1 MSARS
6 VLEGGREEIRR
17 ILHEGRPVWVRAE
30 RDALILGDGR
40 QVRAESATHLPPCE
54 PTKIIA
60 VHLNYPS
67 RRIEFGV
74 ERGTSPT
81 YFQKPTTAL
90 SSHGGAIPRPA
101 NVKYLNYEG
110 ELAVIVGSPMKGVG
124 PDDVWKHIAGFAAAN
139 DVGAQDFRDTD
150 AGGMTRVKGMDGF
163 CPIGPGLVRG
173 IDPRPSAIR
182 TYVNGKV
189 VQEGRIGDMD
199 FGIDYLLADLCRH
212 ITLLPGDVILSGTP
226 ANSRPMAN
234 GDVVE
239 VEIEG
244 IGRLT
249 NHVVERPAPVFSIGH
264 QPTDS
269 TNVRAVALGLGRR
282 GGMTQ

>member
-1 MSARS
+1 MPRS
-6 VLEGGREEIRR
+6 VLEGPREEIRR
-17 ILHEGRPVWVRAE
+17 ILHEGRPTWVTVE
-30 RDALILGDGR
+30 GDALVLGDGR
-40 QVRAESATHLPPCE
+40 RVRAESATHLPPCD

-60 VHLNYPS
+60 IHLNYPS

-74 ERGTSPT
+74 DRGATPT

-90 SSHGGAIPRPA
+90 NSHGGAIPRPV

-110 ELAVIVGSPMKGVG
+110 ELAVVIGRPMKGVG
-124 PDDVWKHIAGFAAAN
+124 PADVWDYLAGFTPAN

-163 CPIGPGLVRG
+163 CPLGPGLVRG

-189 VQEGRIGDMD
+189 VQEGRIGEMD

-212 ITLLPGDVILSGTP
+212 ITLLPGDVVLSGTP

-239 VEIEG
+239 VEIESV
-244 IGRLT
+244 GRLV
-249 NHVVERPAPVFSIGH
+249 NRVVEIPAPRHEVGH
-264 QPTDS
+264 QPQDS
-269 TNVRAVALGLGRR
+269 ENVRAVALGLGRR
-282 GGMTQ
+282 GGMRQ